1 LYECIMD
8 PDVTV

>member
-1 LYECIMD
+1 MD